1 MRKKYY
7 IGIDIAAKTLAVS
20 VMKSVGEP
28 EILSVEISNT
38 ETGIKSLFCA
48 LRKLKIK
55 PEECWFCFEHTGH
68 YDLLLSVIL
77 NEKDYTFSVV
87 PALEIKSSQGV
98 QRGKTDAADA
108 KQIATYALV
117 QTHKLKRSTLPG
129 KTLLLLKELLS
140 YRTFLVRNRT
150 QLKNSIKS
158 RKLLSKVI
166 DNKWMLRDMEKGI
179 EKYDQDI
186 KKTENAMQQAIA
198 GTALENNYKLALS
211 VTGVGPIT
219 SVAMIVYTQ
228 NFTSFDNS
236 RKFNSFAGIA
246 PFKYESGSS
255 IRGKTKVS
263 NYANKW
269 FKALLY
275 NAANSAVLCDPELK
289 AYYQQKAAQNKH
301 HLAIINAVASKI
313 VGRIFA
319 VINRQSPFA
328 NIYALKMN

>member
-1 MRKKYY
+1 M
-7 IGIDIAAKTLAVS
+7 
-20 VMKSVGEP
+20 
-28 EILSVEISNT
+28 
-38 ETGIKSLFCA
+38 
-48 LRKLKIK
+48 
-55 PEECWFCFEHTGH
+55 
-68 YDLLLSVIL
+68 
-77 NEKDYTFSVV
+77 
-87 PALEIKSSQGV
+87 
-98 QRGKTDAADA
+98 QRGKTDASDA

-117 QTHKLKRSTLPG
+117 HAHKLKASILPS

-150 QLKNSIKS
+150 QLKNSIKA

-179 EKYDQDI
+179 EKHDLEI
-186 KKTENAMQQAIA
+186 KKTEKAMESAIS
-198 GTALENNYKLALS
+198 GTELENNYKLALS

-219 SVAMIVYTQ
+219 STAIIVYTP

-236 RKFNSFAGIA
+236 RKFSSYAGIA
-246 PFKYESGSS
+246 PFKHESGSS

-275 NAANSAVLCDPELK
+275 NAANSAVLCDQELK
-289 AYYQQKAAQNKH
+289 AYYQHKAKQNKH
-301 HLAIINAVASKI
+301 HLSIINAVASKI

-319 VINRQSPFA
+319 VINRQSPFV
-328 NIYALKMN
+328 NIYALKMSQKLA